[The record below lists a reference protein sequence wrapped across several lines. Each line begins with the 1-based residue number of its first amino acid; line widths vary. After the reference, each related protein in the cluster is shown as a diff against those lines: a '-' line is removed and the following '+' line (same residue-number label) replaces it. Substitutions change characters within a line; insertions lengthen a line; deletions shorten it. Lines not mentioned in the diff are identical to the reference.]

1 MAFPATYN
9 INYYMGDTH
18 EFRIYPK
25 DSSGAAFPLSQYPT
39 VKFTIAERRG
49 TPLPDDAEP
58 VEAYAAFSNDRT
70 NILCAIDYSHA
81 ANLDPAKQYVYDV
94 QISKSGI
101 PYDSVLTLITG
112 NISITDQVTLI
123 TTDLTAA
130 APGTVVSLN
139 VDSVTDSSVTVE
151 WSAPTEGGT
160 PTGYYAYIVEYN
172 PSYEDP
178 TTLAALISALGSA
191 SPVDTTDTGHTF
203 VNTTAVPS
211 LGITSE
217 PLSANTAYIYAVVAY
232 NNNGS
237 SDAVGN
243 FNVTAGTI
251 DEVFTDSGS

>member
-49 TPLPDDAEP
+49 SPLADDQTP

-81 ANLDPAKQYVYDV
+81 ANLDPTKQYVYDV
-94 QISKSGI
+94 QISKTGT

-112 NISITDQVTLI
+112 NISITDQVTLA
-123 TTDLTAA
+123 TTDPTLAV
-130 APGTVVSLN
+130 PGSVSNLN
-139 VDSVTDSSVTVE
+139 IAGVTDSSVTVE
-151 WSAPTEGGT
+151 WAAPIDGGT
-160 PTGYYAYIVEYN
+160 PTGYYAYIVEYS
-172 PSYEDP
+172 PAYENP
-178 TTLAALISALGSA
+178 TTLAALVSALA
-191 SPVDTTDTGHTF
+191 AATPVDTTDTGHTF
-203 VNTTAVPS
+203 TNTTAVPS

-217 PLSANTAYIYAVVAY
+217 ALSANTAYVYAVVAY
-232 NNNGS
+232 NNSGS

-243 FNVTAGTI
+243 FDVVAGTI